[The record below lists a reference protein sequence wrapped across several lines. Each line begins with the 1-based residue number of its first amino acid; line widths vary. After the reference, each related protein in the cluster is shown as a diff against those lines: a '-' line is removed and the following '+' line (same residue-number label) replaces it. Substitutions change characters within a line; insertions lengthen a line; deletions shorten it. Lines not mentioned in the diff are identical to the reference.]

1 MDMKMKL
8 PEEKIAMQNF
18 SPRLELALTRAGIVF
33 TLFATLMVGYEMV
46 QLFWHD
52 IASGYA
58 GDFALHVLLS
68 LIVASLIYGGLVYQ
82 FARIQY
88 VKRLRDHT
96 PASMEALVE
105 AYSDQSR
112 SLSVLVPSYKEER
125 LVVEMTLMSA
135 ALQEYPHRHVTL
147 LIDDPPD
154 PENSSDV
161 KQLALMRR
169 LPGIL
174 QSKFDKPRQKMEQA
188 RKDFHRQATARS
200 MNVVMEYQ
208 RLADLYEDASAWV
221 KDRILEYRATDPAS
235 KVFVRKVLQRHCDRL
250 SQHADELRQAG
261 KQVGHSTSAREI
273 YEHCQLEYNRLAS
286 LFSVDFNSF
295 ERKRYENLSH
305 EPNKAMN
312 INSYLGLMGKGFRNI
327 RAGEHLHLVEAPLS
341 EAEIVIPHSDYV
353 ITLDADS
360 LLLTEY
366 ALRLTHFMEQ
376 PGNEHIAVVQTPYS
390 AFPEAEST
398 LERVAGATTDIQ
410 YIIHQGFTGYGAT
423 YWVGANALLRRA
435 ALEDIV
441 ELDEE
446 RGFTI
451 RRYIQDRTV
460 IEDTES
466 TIDLVVKGWQL
477 HNYPERLAYSA
488 TPPDFGSLLIQR
500 RRWAN
505 GGLIILPKLMK
516 HLFGKSNSKV
526 TLGEAFMRI
535 HYLASI
541 AAVNVSLLLL
551 LALPITGDI
560 ETAWLPLS
568 AAAYFMFYARDLMQL
583 GYRRFDLLRVYAL
596 NLLLIAVNL
605 GGVFK
610 SLQQAITGTQ
620 IPFGRTPKVDGRTS
634 APAFYII
641 IEYFLLLQ
649 WTLGAGFDLAIH
661 NWAHGIF
668 ALVNAV
674 FLGYAINKFIGI
686 PESVRDITSEPV
698 VLRITT

>member
-1 MDMKMKL
+1 MKTNL
-8 PEEKIAMQNF
+8 PEEKISLENF
-18 SPRLELALTRAGIVF
+18 SPRLELALTWAGITF
-33 TLFATLMVGYEMV
+33 TLFATLMVGYHMI
-46 QLFWHD
+46 QLLWLD
-52 IASGYA
+52 IANGDA
-58 GDFALHVLLS
+58 GNFALHVLLS
-68 LIVASLIYGGLVYQ
+68 LIVISLIYGGLVYQ

-88 VKRLRDHT
+88 VKRLRDHA
-96 PASMEALVE
+96 PASREALEE
-105 AYSDQSR
+105 AHLDQSR
-112 SLSVLVPSYKEER
+112 SLSILVPSYKEER

-135 ALQEYPHRHVTL
+135 ALQEYPNRHIAL
-147 LIDDPPD
+147 LIDDPPEPD
-154 PENSSDV
+154 SSSDI
-161 KQLALMRR
+161 KQLAVMRR
-169 LPGIL
+169 LPGLL
-174 QSKFDKPRQKMEQA
+174 QSKFDRPRHKMELA
-188 RKDFHRQATARS
+188 RNDFHRRATARS
-200 MNVVMEYQ
+200 LNVAMEYQ
-208 RLADLYEDASAWV
+208 CLADLYADASEWV
-221 KDRILEYRATDPAS
+221 MDRMREYRATDPAS
-235 KVFVRKVLQRHCDRL
+235 KLFVRKVLQRYCDQLIER
-250 SQHADELRQAG
+250 ADELRQQACPDG
-261 KQVGHSTSAREI
+261 QSPSTRENFE
-273 YEHCQLEYNRLAS
+273 YCKREYNRLVS
-286 LFSVDFNSF
+286 LFSVDFTSF

-312 INSYLGLMGKGFRNI
+312 INSYLGLMGKGFRNV
-327 RAGEHLHLVEAPLS
+327 RAGKQTHLVEVALS
-341 EAEIVIPHSDYV
+341 DAEIVIPDSDYV

-360 LLLTEY
+360 LLLPDY
-366 ALRLTHFMEQ
+366 ALRLTHFIEQ
-376 PGNEHIAVVQTPYS
+376 PGNERIAVVQTPYS
-390 AFPEAEST
+390 AFPEAENT

-451 RRYIQDRTV
+451 QRYIQDRTV

-516 HLFGKSNSKV
+516 HLFGKSNSKA

-551 LALPITGDI
+551 LALPITRDI

-568 AAAYFMFYARDLMQL
+568 AASYFVFYARDLMQL

-605 GGVFK
+605 GGVLK

-649 WTLGAGFDLAIH
+649 WTLGAGFDLSLH
-661 NWAHGIF
+661 NWTHGIF
-668 ALVNAV
+668 ALINAI
-674 FLGYAINKFIGI
+674 FLGYAINKFIGF
-686 PESVRDITSEPV
+686 PESIKDITSEPV
-698 VLRITT
+698 VFRASS

>member
-1 MDMKMKL
+1 MITNL
-8 PEEKIAMQNF
+8 FEEKISLQNF
-18 SPRLELALTRAGIVF
+18 SPRLELALTWAGIVF
-33 TLFATLMVGYEMV
+33 TLFATLMVGYHMIH
-46 QLFWHD
+46 LLWLD
-52 IASGYA
+52 IAN
-58 GDFALHVLLS
+58 GDSSRFALHVLLG

-88 VKRLRDHT
+88 VKRLRDHA
-96 PASMEALVE
+96 PASRESLETVH
-105 AYSDQSR
+105 SNQSR
-112 SLSVLVPSYKEER
+112 SLSILVPSYKEER

-135 ALQEYPHRHVTL
+135 ALQEYPNRHVSL
-147 LIDDPPD
+147 LIDDPPNPD
-154 PENSSDV
+154 NSDDV
-161 KQLALMRR
+161 KQLAVMRR
-169 LPGIL
+169 LPGLL
-174 QSKFDKPRQKMEQA
+174 QSKFDRPRHKMEQA
-188 RKDFHRQATARS
+188 RNDFHMRATARS
-200 MNVVMEYQ
+200 LNVATEYQ
-208 RLADLYEDASAWV
+208 RLADLYADAAEWLM
-221 KDRILEYRATDPAS
+221 DRMREYRATDPAS
-235 KVFVRKVLQRHCDRL
+235 KVFVRKVLERHYDQLLER
-250 SQHADELRQAG
+250 ADELRQQAYPRDRSS
-261 KQVGHSTSAREI
+261 STREGF
-273 YEHCQLEYNRLAS
+273 EHCKREYNRLLS

-312 INSYLGLMGKGFRNI
+312 INSYLGLMGKGFRNV
-327 RAGEHLHLVEAPLS
+327 RVGKQTHLIEVALS
-341 EAEIVIPHSDYV
+341 DAEIVIPNSDYV

-360 LLLTEY
+360 LLLPDY
-366 ALRLTHFMEQ
+366 ALRLTHFIEQ
-376 PGNEHIAVVQTPYS
+376 PGNERIAVVQTPYS

-441 ELDEE
+441 EFDKE

-451 RRYIQDRTV
+451 QRYIQDRTV

-516 HLFGKSNSKV
+516 HLFGKSNSKA
-526 TLGEAFMRI
+526 TPGEAFMRI

-560 ETAWLPLS
+560 ESAWLPLS
-568 AAAYFMFYARDLMQL
+568 AATYFLLYARDLMQL

-605 GGVFK
+605 GGVLK
-610 SLQQAITGTQ
+610 SLQQAITGKQ

-634 APAFYII
+634 APAFYIL

-649 WTLGAGFDLAIH
+649 WILGAGFDFALH
-661 NWAHGIF
+661 NWTHGIF
-668 ALVNAV
+668 ALVNAI
-674 FLGYAINKFIGI
+674 FLGYAINKFIGF
-686 PESVRDITSEPV
+686 PESVKDITSEPV
-698 VLRITT
+698 VFRATS